1 MLELYSFW
9 TKTVVDNFILSSIL
23 HGCPSKLVGGF
34 DKSLYLES
42 EKSIYFHSWITIHFI
57 RRRRNSLW
65 RGTFLVLE
73 NKYTKEILKQK
84 MESMLGRLLE
94 KTLDKSMIGF
104 RGGSIPVIG
113 SRGGNE
119 NIQII

>member
-1 MLELYSFW
+1 M
-9 TKTVVDNFILSSIL
+9 VVQANWLTDS
-23 HGCPSKLVGGF
+23 

-42 EKSIYFHSWITIHFI
+42 EKKSIYFHSWITIHFI

-73 NKYTKEILKQK
+73 NKYTIEILKEK

-94 KTLDKSMIGF
+94 ETLDKPMIGF
-104 RGGSIPVIG
+104 RGGSIPIIG

-119 NIQII
+119 NIRIIQVCIC